1 MTDDWL
7 EARYEKDPNIVYREI
22 AGEAILVPIRK
33 QTADEAAIYVLNETG
48 ARIWELLDGERTLR
62 DVLDTLSQEYDVD
75 ADTAEGDLVQ
85 MIGQLQALGMVQ
97 AGSNAVY

>member
-33 QTADEAAIYVLNETG
+33 QTADIEGIFTLNETG
-48 ARIWELLDGERTLR
+48 AFIWKLFDGRRSLAEIGAA
-62 DVLDTLSQEYDVD
+62 VVEEYDASQVTVE
-75 ADTAEGDLVQ
+75 ADLAELVSSLKE
-85 MIGQLQALGMVQ
+85 IGALRTVG
-97 AGSNAVY
+97 G